1 MGWDDSDDDDDLDID
16 LGAVLRENEKRQRR
30 EEGLP
35 SESEEE
41 DEEEVVKPQHPVKK
55 KEEIYV
61 PLADPVAEK
70 ARQKKLQEEQEMA
83 GFGTLVG
90 DEFVKV
96 DEEAERKKKEEETK
110 EAAAKAAAK
119 AEAKAKPKVEV
130 YDEFI
135 ELKIE
140 TLAGFN
146 SMAEKIVNKV
156 KEGPLKGGA
165 VRFINEA
172 IKLLI
177 DDLSIAELEKMD
189 KRIAD
194 MLKQKK
200 MTKTEK
206 RTEEQKGSVAVTKNT
221 KFNVED
227 ELNTMYGG
235 GEWDDGDWD
244 DGDWDDGDW
253 E

>member
-1 MGWDDSDDDDDLDID
+1 MGWSDSEDDDDLDVD
-16 LGAVLRENEKRQRR
+16 LDAVLKENERRQRR

-41 DEEEVVKPQHPVKK
+41 EEEAVVVKPQHPVKK

-83 GFGTLVG
+83 GFGALLG
-90 DEFVKV
+90 SEFVKV

-110 EAAAKAAAK
+110 AAAAKAQ
-119 AEAKAKPKVEV
+119 AKAKPKVEV
-130 YDEFI
+130 HDEFI
-135 ELKIE
+135 ERKIE
-140 TLAGFN
+140 TTAEFN
-146 SMAEKIVNKV
+146 NLTTQIAEKI
-156 KEGPLKGGA
+156 KESPLKGGA

-172 IKLLI
+172 IKQLI
-177 DDLSIAELEKMD
+177 DDLSISELENMD
-189 KRIAD
+189 KKIAD

-200 MTKTEK
+200 VAKTEK
-206 RTEEQKGSVAVTKNT
+206 ESKEQKGNVTVTKNT
-221 KFNVED
+221 KFNVKD
-227 ELNTMYGG
+227 ELDTMYGG
-235 GEWDDGDWD
+235 GWDDGDWD
-244 DGDWDDGDW
+244 ENDWDEEDW